1 MLLVHLPKINK
12 ELKNLCKPGNTNF
25 IYRIGLD
32 KTCFQHD
39 KAYVKS
45 KELIKR
51 TQSDKLLIIQ
61 TTMVVKED

>member
-1 MLLVHLPKINK
+1 M
-12 ELKNLCKPGNTNF
+12 KNLCKPGNTNF
-25 IYRIGLD
+25 IYRVGLD

-39 KAYVKS
+39 KAYGKS